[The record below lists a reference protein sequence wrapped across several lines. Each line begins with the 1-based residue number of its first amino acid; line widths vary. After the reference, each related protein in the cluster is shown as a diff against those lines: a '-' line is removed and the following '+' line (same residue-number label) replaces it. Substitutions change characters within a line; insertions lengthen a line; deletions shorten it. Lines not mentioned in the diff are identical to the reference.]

1 MQMEPIPVIMRCYF
15 NLIDGYERILDL
27 DGIEVSNLDQARLQA
42 VKAIEELLEEDDGI
56 SEDWRSWTLEVTNE
70 DGRVLFS
77 IPLNGILH

>member
-1 MQMEPIPVIMRCYF
+1 MEPIPVIMRCYF

>member
-1 MQMEPIPVIMRCYF
+1 MRCYF